1 MDNPDFTMYKLLILL
16 FLGLQ
21 GRVNASCTEKNI
33 AREGTATQTDTY
45 VDPIKNISLSA
56 ARAIDGI
63 KHGRHYEFD
72 FSHTITGGPAAWW
85 LLTLPRVC
93 AICQITVYNRYDAPQ
108 RINGVKIWV
117 GVGLTGGNYD
127 GAELIGTITYQSGT
141 YLYDF
146 SDLTVKGSSIQ
157 IQGGTSVLSL
167 AEVEVFA
174 DSE

>member
-1 MDNPDFTMYKLLILL
+1 M
-16 FLGLQ
+16 
-21 GRVNASCTEKNI
+21 ASF
-33 AREGTATQTDTY
+33 Q
-45 VDPIKNISLSA
+45 
-56 ARAIDGI
+56 
-63 KHGRHYEFD
+63 
-72 FSHTITGGPAAWW
+72 
-85 LLTLPRVC
+85 
-93 AICQITVYNRYDAPQ
+93 VYNRYDAPQ